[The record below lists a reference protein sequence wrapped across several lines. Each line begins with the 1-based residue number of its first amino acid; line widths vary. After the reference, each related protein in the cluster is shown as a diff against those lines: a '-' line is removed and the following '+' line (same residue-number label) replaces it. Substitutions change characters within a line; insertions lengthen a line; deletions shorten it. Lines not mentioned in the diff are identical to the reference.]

1 MEQKTLKIQDFA
13 AVQNDGNGV
22 LGKVLYY
29 SLSNILIDKEKFGEL
44 CASIGF
50 PYQPTRRT
58 ALADAFPSATG
69 DIYERLVMKTDSG
82 PQIFKIYCR
91 DNKAPHGTISRELI
105 KETVHED
112 TNDYKKLALFEDFI
126 ELLEQ
131 QNQFSR
137 LGRVP
142 LDANSMFVVDDAK
155 QRDKMA
161 SAFYSTVRKE
171 IAEYKERATHLI
183 QSGSQSPNISDRLVL
198 RIQGLEQKRGYYE
211 GILSRELTD
220 LNDQFTSLRYLSEE
234 LQIRARGLRV
244 QKTVA

>member
-1 MEQKTLKIQDFA
+1 MDSIQDVKIA
-13 AVQNDGNGV
+13 WGH
-22 LGKVLYY
+22 
-29 SLSNILIDKEKFGEL
+29 
-44 CASIGF
+44 
-50 PYQPTRRT
+50 
-58 ALADAFPSATG
+58 
-69 DIYERLVMKTDSG
+69 IYFI
-82 PQIFKIYCR
+82 PR
-91 DNKAPHGTISRELI
+91 DYMA
-105 KETVHED
+105 
-112 TNDYKKLALFEDFI
+112 KLTLFEDFI

-137 LGRVP
+137 PERVP
-142 LDANSMFVVDDAK
+142 QDANSMFVVDDAK

-171 IAEYKERATHLI
+171 IADYKERATHLI
-183 QSGSQSPNISDRLVL
+183 QSGSQSPNILDRLVL

>member
-1 MEQKTLKIQDFA
+1 MDSMQAVKIA
-13 AVQNDGNGV
+13 RGH
-22 LGKVLYY
+22 
-29 SLSNILIDKEKFGEL
+29 
-44 CASIGF
+44 
-50 PYQPTRRT
+50 
-58 ALADAFPSATG
+58 
-69 DIYERLVMKTDSG
+69 IYFI
-82 PQIFKIYCR
+82 PR
-91 DNKAPHGTISRELI
+91 DYMA
-105 KETVHED
+105 
-112 TNDYKKLALFEDFI
+112 KLTLFEDFI

-171 IAEYKERATHLI
+171 IAEYEERATHLI
-183 QSGSQSPNISDRLVL
+183 QSGSQSPNILDRLVL

-220 LNDQFTSLRYLSEE
+220 LNDQFASLRYLSEE
-234 LQIRARGLRV
+234 LQIRARGLRA
-244 QKTVA
+244 QKNAA